1 MISKKNIPIVIFDEE
16 IDLLISSSC
25 SVPVFVPVNDVA
37 VNKILNTNIQQQQHP
52 GLGWQKSLEH
62 GRSSS
67 FWSKQY

>member
-1 MISKKNIPIVIFDEE
+1 MKSKKNIPIGISDEE

-25 SVPVFVPVNDVA
+25 YVPVNDVA
-37 VNKILNTNIQQQQHP
+37 VNKIVNTNIQQQQHP